1 MINTMNRYRR
11 IPFNMGPAVP
21 HPGPINP
28 YRPPTREDYIKELD
42 RKLIIATI
50 GGRTVIGVMH
60 LEGKEGSLNR
70 DRFDT
75 SRINFICNETNW
87 TIPIINVA

>member
-1 MINTMNRYRR
+1 MIHMTYKNR

-21 HPGPINP
+21 LPAPANP
-28 YRPPTREDYIKELD
+28 YRPPTRDDYIRDLD

-60 LEGKEGSLNR
+60 VDGKEGSLNR

-75 SRINFICNETNW
+75 SRINFVCNETLS
-87 TIPIINVA
+87 TIPIINVQ

>member
-1 MINTMNRYRR
+1 MINTMNRYNR
-11 IPFNMGPAVP
+11 IPFNMGPEVP
-21 HPGPINP
+21 FPAPKNP
-28 YRPPTREDYIKELD
+28 YRPPTHEDYVKKLD
-42 RKLIIATI
+42 RRLIIATI

-60 LEGKEGSLNR
+60 LEGKEGALNL

-75 SRINFICNETNW
+75 SRINFICEETNS